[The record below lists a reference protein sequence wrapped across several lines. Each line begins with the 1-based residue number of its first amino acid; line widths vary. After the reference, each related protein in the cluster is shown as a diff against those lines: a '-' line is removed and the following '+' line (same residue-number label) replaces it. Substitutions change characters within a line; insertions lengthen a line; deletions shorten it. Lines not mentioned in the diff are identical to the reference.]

1 MILYCFRFPVRLSWS
16 ASPRWFVAS
25 PKIRPSRRVS
35 FPRQLSDPLL
45 PCLPRSSVL
54 RLASSCAP
62 ALSLFSPSE
71 LPFLASVFSCYCSHS
86 LNSSFSNSLMPLSP
100 SFTLFYNSL
109 SLLIFSYTFPLHILS
124 LRPSPSPCVPPLLCP
139 LFHFPLSF
147 LLVSLTFPLSLL
159 LSPPSLRLSAPCLTA
174 LLVSCSLLAQ
184 WSSFFSVTFRFSFFF
199 VTVFWVCVLSL
210 YFVPLLLSLCSLFS
224 VCSFFVCVLFV
235 LFSTICLSV

>member
-1 MILYCFRFPVRLSWS
+1 MCASSYITHTVSGDCKPCKIKEHDASYLEYDLILLPL
-16 ASPRWFVAS
+16 
-25 PKIRPSRRVS
+25 
-35 FPRQLSDPLL
+35 PRQAQLVRKSPVICCEPEDTPFKESFISKAVLSDPLL
-45 PCLPRSSVL
+45 PCLPCSSVL

-62 ALSLFSPSE
+62 ALSLFSPSQ

-199 VTVFWVCVLSL
+199 L
-210 YFVPLLLSLCSLFS
+210 
-224 VCSFFVCVLFV
+224 
-235 LFSTICLSV
+235 